1 MIPKIDK
8 TSFIAESSVIIGNV
22 EIKKNCGV
30 FPNAVIRG
38 DQNKIQLN
46 DGSNVQDCAVI
57 HTDTEHKVTIGKNV
71 SIGHNAVIHGAT
83 IEDNVL
89 IGMNATVMNGAKIK
103 EGSIIGAC
111 ALVTEDKEIPP
122 NSLVIG
128 IPGKIVKQDEKF
140 LEMCKK
146 NASIYKRLTK
156 EHLEEQHDHYK
167 K

>member
-22 EIKKNCGV
+22 EIGKNCGV

-38 DQNKIQLN
+38 DKNKIKI
-46 DGSNVQDCAVI
+46 DEGSNIQDCCVI
-57 HTDTEHKVTIGKNV
+57 HTDTEYKVNIGKNV

-89 IGMNATVMNGAKIK
+89 VGMNSTVMNGAKIG

-111 ALVTEDKEIPP
+111 ALVTENKVIPP
-122 NSLVIG
+122 NSLVMG
-128 IPGKIVKQDEKF
+128 IPGKVIKQDKKFEKMSI
-140 LEMCKK
+140 E
-146 NASIYKRLTK
+146 NAEIYQKLSK
-156 EHLEEQHDHYK
+156 EHLEQKYTHYK